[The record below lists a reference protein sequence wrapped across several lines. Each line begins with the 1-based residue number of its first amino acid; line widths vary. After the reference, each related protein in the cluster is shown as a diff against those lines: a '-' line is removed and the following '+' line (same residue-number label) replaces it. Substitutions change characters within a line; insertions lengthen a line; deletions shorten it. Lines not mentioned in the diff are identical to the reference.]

1 MVRWDVERAPTSM
14 QLLVGL
20 GADYGLTA
28 RTCLE
33 RTGLRVEDLRDPAA
47 TVGARQELT
56 VIANLLTA
64 LGEPPGIGLE
74 AGIRYHLTT
83 YGIWGFAMISSPS
96 WRSAID
102 IGLRYLDLTFAFTR
116 IVARDRGEEFHLVLD
131 TPDIPLALQRFVVE
145 RDSAAIRTIQHELFA
160 SPIPIREMR
169 YAFPPP
175 TARAERYTELFGVT
189 PTFDAGE
196 NAVGIDPA
204 ILDLPLPQSNEHTTT
219 VAREQCRQLL
229 ARRQARTGVAG
240 QVREQLMARPGAPPN
255 LDQVAAA
262 LHMSDRTLRRRLAE
276 EGVSFRGLLDAL
288 TWNSGSTSRQLS
300 YGPSFDPLADRG
312 AHRDQVRVVEHHALG
327 PTGRAARV
335 DQQREVVGCHRGGG
349 QGAGGAGVQ
358 VVRQYHGHP
367 VVGVRRRGEQQDRAS
382 VGELV
387 AGLVRGEHR
396 VDRGRRRAEA
406 PCGHHSEQ

>member
-1 MVRWDVERAPTSM
+1 MVRWDVERAPTSV

-28 RTCLE
+28 QTCLE
-33 RTGLRVEDLRDPAA
+33 RTGLRVEDLGDPAA
-47 TVGARQELT
+47 AVGARQELT
-56 VIANLLTA
+56 VIANLLAA
-64 LGEPPGIGLE
+64 LGDPPGIGLE

-175 TARAERYTELFGVT
+175 TAHAERYTEIFGVT

-229 ARRQARTGVAG
+229 ARRQARTGLAG
-240 QVREQLMARPGAPPN
+240 QVREQLMARPGAPPS

-276 EGVSFRGLLDAL
+276 EGVSFRGLLDEIREQIAEELLVTGGLSVAEVAERLGYVEVSSLSQAFRRWKGVGPRAYRARQPAGAL
-288 TWNSGSTSRQLS
+288 
-300 YGPSFDPLADRG
+300 
-312 AHRDQVRVVEHHALG
+312 
-327 PTGRAARV
+327 
-335 DQQREVVGCHRGGG
+335 
-349 QGAGGAGVQ
+349 
-358 VVRQYHGHP
+358 
-367 VVGVRRRGEQQDRAS
+367 RR
-382 VGELV
+382 
-387 AGLVRGEHR
+387 
-396 VDRGRRRAEA
+396 
-406 PCGHHSEQ
+406 